1 MDNTIVWIVA
11 GIALLGFVG
20 LYLYF
25 YRKDKKSMADIS
37 QKVDAATSKE
47 QQVAGASKQM
57 QLAAYERL
65 VILADRIALPNLISR
80 SNDPSFDKRG
90 MQQLL
95 TQTIKQEFEYNL
107 SQQIYVSAAAWDA
120 IRNLK
125 EQNIMIVN
133 QLAAI
138 LPDDMS
144 GVEFNKK
151 IIEFVMNQPQGS
163 MHSLVQEA
171 LSYEAKKLL
180 S

>member
-1 MDNTIVWIVA
+1 MDNTTVSIIA
-11 GIALLGFVG
+11 GVVLLGFVV

-25 YRKDKKSMADIS
+25 YRKDKKSLASIP
-37 QKVDAATSKE
+37 KPVPAETPKE
-47 QQVAGASKQM
+47 NSPNKQM

-65 VILADRIALPNLISR
+65 VILADRIALPNVISR
-80 SNDPSFDKRG
+80 SNDPAFDKRT

-133 QLAAI
+133 QLGAI
-138 LPDDMS
+138 LPDELS

-163 MHSLVQEA
+163 MHGLVQEA